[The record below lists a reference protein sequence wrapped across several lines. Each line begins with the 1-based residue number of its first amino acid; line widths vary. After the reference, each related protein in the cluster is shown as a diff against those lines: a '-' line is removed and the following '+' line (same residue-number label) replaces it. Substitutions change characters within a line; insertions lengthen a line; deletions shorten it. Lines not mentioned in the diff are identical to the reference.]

1 MEYFKLSHSKQGL
14 EEIDEESNSSI
25 SAGTPCFADFKD
37 QLSLHPQSKR
47 KRREKA
53 RTEIE

>member
-53 RTEIE
+53 RT